1 MGVSRVKLYSY
12 TFYLHIALRL
22 DVAYLKKK
30 VIGGKISNS
39 REQKSP
45 VLLVSWAQW
54 PVWLRKAIISITAPE
69 TWIWKRN
76 KSLSPPPDSCSWI
89 RASPCSP
96 PWGSSSPWT
105 PATQAGR
112 SFPRT
117 SRLSSGGTLQLC
129 LIQPSVKLSLAF
141 TLLSPASDLVPWWCP
156 TQSSYVRSC
165 LLPRASAVLN
175 IWPRSL
181 PPCILSVK
189 SSCPARWGIL
199 SAGLQQCLNTCNHV
213 RSSCM
218 KYLTVGFDAH
228 FKSLSFLH

>member
-1 MGVSRVKLYSY
+1 M
-12 TFYLHIALRL
+12 
-22 DVAYLKKK
+22 
-30 VIGGKISNS
+30 
-39 REQKSP
+39 
-45 VLLVSWAQW
+45 SWAQW

-69 TWIWKRN
+69 TWIWKWN

-89 RASPCSP
+89 RASPWSP
-96 PWGSSSPWT
+96 LWGSSSPWT
-105 PATQAGR
+105 PATPAGR

-117 SRLSSGGTLQLC
+117 SRLSSGGTPQLC

-181 PPCILSVK
+181 LPCILSVK

-213 RSSCM
+213 CSSCM

-228 FKSLSFLH
+228 LKSLSFLH